1 MSSSRQLFAS
11 SPRKKVKKSDM
22 AKKIVKQNILM
33 LLVNSH
39 VEECN
44 NILSI
49 KINLLMREYG
59 E

>member
-1 MSSSRQLFAS
+1 MSSSRQLFVS
-11 SPRKKVKKSDM
+11 SPKKKVKKSDM

-44 NILSI
+44 NMLSI
-49 KINLLMREYG
+49 KTNLLMREYG

>member
-33 LLVNSH
+33 SLVNSH
-39 VEECN
+39 IEECN
-44 NILSI
+44 NMLSI
-49 KINLLMREYG
+49 KTNLLIREYR